1 MKVAI
6 LICDAGD
13 GSAYLNWFKDV
24 ALAKSVCNKHEEYY
38 MNEGS
43 PEIIEVPDGWSPPS
57 GFSDSVFSDDEEEE

>member
-13 GSAYLNWFKDV
+13 GSAYLDWFKNV
-24 ALAKSVCNKHEEYY
+24 ELAKSISNKHEDYY

-43 PEIIEVPDGWSPPS
+43 PNIIEVPDGWSPPS
-57 GFSDSVFSDDEEEE
+57 GFSDDMFSDNGEEE